1 MQSQFLRRP
10 QVAGTASSIHLN
22 MSLCLY
28 VKMSHAVVSI
38 YHIQTK
44 CGCTLNCTVYLYSVV
59 RDCHSNTFGL
69 VMRYQMFSFP
79 HPMPDCSPSLW
90 ELDYL
95 CCRPCFPRCSASS
108 HLICFFMLQLNN

>member
-59 RDCHSNTFGL
+59 RDSNTFGL

-79 HPMPDCSPSLW
+79 HPMPDCSPS
-90 ELDYL
+90 
-95 CCRPCFPRCSASS
+95 
-108 HLICFFMLQLNN
+108 Q